1 MNRSYSAPPFC
12 ILSLTLA
19 ACSAG
24 NQQQSQTTPPDQHA
38 ADESTIRGLDADW
51 LKAVVA
57 KGRDADHIFLR

>member
-38 ADESTIRGLDADW
+38 ADESTIRGLDCG
-51 LKAVVA
+51 LVES
-57 KGRDADHIFLR
+57 GGCQGTRR